1 MDELR
6 RYLNGLGACGLK
18 DSVDSPESAVRILFT
33 PQGREFALKT
43 GFPTLA
49 FLREHREELNGIR
62 GVYIDTG
69 LVRAHGEHEVL
80 VAGDAAVTFFAD
92 SPDAIY
98 KVIAMH
104 GATAYIRGSGHA
116 VVTATEIKAD
126 IMHQNDGTAKITIER

>member
-1 MDELR
+1 MK
-6 RYLNGLGACGLK
+6 GLGACGLAEGIENLK
-18 DSVDSPESAVRILFT
+18 GAVRMLFT
-33 PQGREFALKT
+33 SQGREFAIKT

-49 FLREHREELNGIR
+49 FLREHREELNAIR

-80 VAGDAAVTFFAD
+80 VAGEAAVTFFAD

-104 GATAYIRGSGHA
+104 GATACIRGSGYA
-116 VVTATEIKAD
+116 VVTATEIKGD
-126 IMHQNDGTAKITIER
+126 IMQQNDGTAKITIER